1 MLSRTLS
8 VATKSV
14 LITQA
19 SLAHSCA
26 LQIIES
32 MASAPAQRAH
42 QAGGSGGY
50 MDSCRG
56 ATCMMTVGDSVVGL
70 T

>member
-8 VATKSV
+8 VATSSV

-32 MASAPAQRAH
+32 MASAPAH
-42 QAGGSGGY
+42 QAGGSGGH
-50 MDSCRG
+50 MDSCHG